1 MAQDDKQ
8 VGIQRI
14 YLKDCSFEAPNTPAV
29 FTKQWQPNVT
39 LNVTTNNKRI
49 QLIRR
54 EGDQATEPDG
64 DVFEVTLTLTAEA
77 KLEEE
82 SAFLCEVQ
90 QSGLFLLKGLDENEL
105 KHVLGSFCPTQ
116 LFPYAREV
124 ISDLVGKGGF
134 PQVFLQPI
142 NFDAL
147 LAQHEAE
154 LTKAQNEAAATGE
167 RH

>member
-8 VGIQRI
+8 IGIQRI

-29 FTKQWQPNVT
+29 FVKAWKPEIN
-39 LNVTTNNKRI
+39 LNVATTNKKVALRTDDGT
-49 QLIRR
+49 
-54 EGDQATEPDG
+54 EGGAPVN
-64 DVFEVTLTLTAEA
+64 DVYEVTLTLTAEA
-77 KLEEE
+77 KLEGE

-90 QSGLFLLKGLDENEL
+90 QSGLFLLKGLSSEEL
-105 KHVLGSFCPTQ
+105 EQVLGSFCPSQ
-116 LFPYAREV
+116 LFPYAREA

-142 NFDAL
+142 NFDVL
-147 LAQHEAE
+147 LAQHKHE
-154 LTKAQNEAAATGE
+154 LEKARTEAASTDE